1 MVMSGFLRG
10 GRAIV
15 EKLEEMGFFKKGNP
29 NNLDK
34 LYYLARMNKLE
45 IDRFGDE
52 YISTPEKLKRQ
63 IEKLVS

>member
-1 MVMSGFLRG
+1 MSGFLRG

-15 EKLEEMGFFKKGNP
+15 EKLEEMGFFEKGNP

-34 LYYLARMNKLE
+34 LYYLARVNKLE

-63 IEKLVS
+63 IDKLVS